1 MTAVAWA
8 IALSVLSAVCYA
20 AAAVAQEH
28 FASAT
33 RGLLRWAL
41 PLLLTGA
48 GAVLHVVALQFG
60 TVGVVQALGAL
71 TLIFALPIAAA
82 RTRRRVT
89 GAAWRHS
96 WLTVGGLAGL
106 LTLSTAGPGALS
118 GTSAQWLSLLTGI
131 AVAGIVL
138 AARCSA
144 SPSTRSLLLAGAAGV
159 AFGVASVLTKAVMS
173 NIATGLSGSSVV
185 SLGAIAVL
193 ATAGQVLSQRS
204 YRDSGLAAPLAMVSV
219 ANPAV
224 AGAIGFLLLGDSVR
238 FGAAGAILALG
249 AAVAAA
255 RGVVGLA
262 AQSPATPAPATTST
276 TTHSTLSPAAQSS
289 ASTTAPA
296 ATNTATQSTLSLAA
310 QSAAGNAAGLATAAE
325 ARLAKM
331 LDADHDHRAIR
342 AVAKRQPAGGLL
354 RPAEPVPA

>member
-28 FASAT
+28 FAGAT
-33 RGLLRWAL
+33 RGPLRWAL

-60 TVGVVQALGAL
+60 SVGVVQALGAL

-106 LTLSTAGPGALS
+106 LTLSTAGPGSLS
-118 GTSAQWLSLLTGI
+118 ASSAQWLSLLTGI

-138 AARCSA
+138 AARRSA
-144 SPSTRSLLLAGAAGV
+144 SPSARSLLLAGAAGV
-159 AFGVASVLTKAVMS
+159 AFGAASVLTKAVMS
-173 NIATGLSGSSVV
+173 DIATGLSGSSVV
-185 SLGAIAVL
+185 SLGTIAIL

-262 AQSPATPAPATTST
+262 AQSPASTPAPATTS
-276 TTHSTLSPAAQSS
+276 
-289 ASTTAPA
+289 
-296 ATNTATQSTLSLAA
+296 STLSLTA
-310 QSAAGNAAGLATAAE
+310 QSPAGNAAS
-325 ARLAKM
+325 LAKM
-331 LDADHDHRAIR
+331 LDAGHSDRAIR
-342 AVAKRQPAGGLL
+342 VVAKRQPAGGLL